1 MSNRTPLYLTTC
13 MIIGLVALTFGFP
26 NASRGAVQPEP
37 DVRNQT
43 PHPRIKMGETPRS
56 ETSRPLQADSDRIS
70 DPTPGARRIYRFE
83 LDLKIDLELASKSPL
98 AAEGSDTPIL
108 NQTSVQCS
116 GTLEQTFLQST
127 SESRLH
133 HYRVLEINLI
143 PAEADSTLSSTLS
156 GECADIQSRD
166 FFVRANP
173 EGALQEILES
183 QPQSSRIQPLLI
195 SIFQQ
200 IHQPHRVNNSTSWT
214 RSVPTLV
221 GRVQVEYN
229 RSNPD
234 HLTRRVLTLQ
244 KLALSGNVPAGS
256 WDLLDLSGDAQIG
269 LDETQNLQHIRS
281 DDEIQIRL
289 DQRGIR
295 VHLQTHT
302 EISGRPTTPSLSS
315 EMCLARCRVLDR
327 CQKIFSADETDSL
340 WDDSTSATAPTRRI
354 DRSIHDILEN
364 LTGTDPS
371 MQRGSRAR
379 VNALRDLALA
389 LSQNPGARSQA
400 RYLLH
405 EGNSEIRKLLVT
417 SLGAAGTPEC
427 QSLLMDVLLD
437 PQQKQPLRIVGLQSL
452 IQTQTPTDE
461 TVDTLLQISED
472 PTDPVTDTACLM
484 LGSTLGKMP
493 ESGDREF
500 WVESLQRLG
509 RNRAHEASGRI
520 VFLQALGNG
529 GLDETLPDILPH
541 LNDEDEEVQFQAVR
555 ALRNIHSSRATTLLR
570 KIAKSNSS
578 KILREEA
585 QHILLNNSRS

>member
-1 MSNRTPLYLTTC
+1 

-214 RSVPTLV
+214 RSVP
-221 GRVQVEYN
+221 
-229 RSNPD
+229 
-234 HLTRRVLTLQ
+234 
-244 KLALSGNVPAGS
+244 
-256 WDLLDLSGDAQIG
+256 
-269 LDETQNLQHIRS
+269 
-281 DDEIQIRL
+281 
-289 DQRGIR
+289 
-295 VHLQTHT
+295 
-302 EISGRPTTPSLSS
+302 
-315 EMCLARCRVLDR
+315 
-327 CQKIFSADETDSL
+327 
-340 WDDSTSATAPTRRI
+340 
-354 DRSIHDILEN
+354 
-364 LTGTDPS
+364 
-371 MQRGSRAR
+371 
-379 VNALRDLALA
+379 
-389 LSQNPGARSQA
+389 
-400 RYLLH
+400 
-405 EGNSEIRKLLVT
+405 
-417 SLGAAGTPEC
+417 
-427 QSLLMDVLLD
+427 
-437 PQQKQPLRIVGLQSL
+437 
-452 IQTQTPTDE
+452 
-461 TVDTLLQISED
+461 
-472 PTDPVTDTACLM
+472 
-484 LGSTLGKMP
+484 
-493 ESGDREF
+493 
-500 WVESLQRLG
+500 
-509 RNRAHEASGRI
+509 
-520 VFLQALGNG
+520 
-529 GLDETLPDILPH
+529 
-541 LNDEDEEVQFQAVR
+541 
-555 ALRNIHSSRATTLLR
+555 
-570 KIAKSNSS
+570 
-578 KILREEA
+578 
-585 QHILLNNSRS
+585 